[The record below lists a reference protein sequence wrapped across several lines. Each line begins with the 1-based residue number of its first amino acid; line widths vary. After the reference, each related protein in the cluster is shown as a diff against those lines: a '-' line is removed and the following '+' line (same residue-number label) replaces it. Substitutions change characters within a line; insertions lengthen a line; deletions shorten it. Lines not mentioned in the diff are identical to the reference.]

1 VKLKRKIYI
10 LHGLIVLAILIIF
23 VLFYNLHFK
32 AALTKLKGERA
43 EILVNGVQT
52 LLDKEISRITLL
64 CDDNAGWDTMYRY
77 VLNPDKNLEKD
88 MAPDLFIKYMKLGFF
103 SVINN
108 DLDVIFL
115 TGYDWITDQKIY
127 FDHIKYK
134 KGELW
139 DFILESS
146 TLKNSHN
153 HLIKTK
159 YGVMVVVSSPITK
172 SDGSG
177 APRGRFLLGNILDKN
192 FFLAISNTLGEKVR
206 YRTRDFVPG
215 SGILLLSRNGYK
227 LYEDQDNLEILK
239 DIYDSHNEYAYTLGI
254 TASKNFSRTFKRII
268 IFYSVGLIFIF
279 ITAAI
284 VIYLF
289 FNKFILKKI
298 ESISEKTS
306 RIVTS
311 DDLSIVFPVSSN
323 DEICMLKRNLND
335 MLKRMKKEIKKTI
348 DAQNML
354 MLNEK
359 MIFLGNITANIAHE
373 MVNPLFAVS
382 NAVEYIRNSDCCN
395 DRKLLEALKIIESET
410 SRVREIA
417 MNLNRYSIQKSKTF
431 SETDLNDIIDSAIM
445 VAKWSRSIDKITFK
459 REKIKKEVNLFC
471 NPGAIQQVFIN
482 LIINSIDALMGKG
495 DITINI
501 SGNEHGYTIDF
512 IDNGPGFTKSIINN
526 AFESFKS
533 TKNGK
538 GAGLGLYISYNIIR
552 DHGGTIRID
561 SEFNNGSHI
570 IITIPNIGVLHDG
583 KSD

>member
-1 VKLKRKIYI
+1 
-10 LHGLIVLAILIIF
+10 
-23 VLFYNLHFK
+23 
-32 AALTKLKGERA
+32 
-43 EILVNGVQT
+43 
-52 LLDKEISRITLL
+52 
-64 CDDNAGWDTMYRY
+64 
-77 VLNPDKNLEKD
+77 
-88 MAPDLFIKYMKLGFF
+88 
-103 SVINN
+103 
-108 DLDVIFL
+108 
-115 TGYDWITDQKIY
+115 
-127 FDHIKYK
+127 
-134 KGELW
+134 
-139 DFILESS
+139 
-146 TLKNSHN
+146 
-153 HLIKTK
+153 
-159 YGVMVVVSSPITK
+159 
-172 SDGSG
+172 
-177 APRGRFLLGNILDKN
+177 
-192 FFLAISNTLGEKVR
+192 
-206 YRTRDFVPG
+206 
-215 SGILLLSRNGYK
+215 
-227 LYEDQDNLEILK
+227 LYEDRDNLEILK

-254 TASKNFSRTFKRII
+254 TASKNFSRTFKKII
-268 IFYSVGLIFIF
+268 IFYSMGLIFIF

-298 ESISEKTS
+298 ESISEKTT

-382 NAVEYIRNSDCCN
+382 NAVEYIRSSDCCN
-395 DRKLLEALKIIESET
+395 DVKLIEALKIIENET
-410 SRVREIA
+410 ARVREIA
-417 MNLNRYSIQKSKTF
+417 MNLNRYSIQKSMNF
-431 SETDLNDIIDSAIM
+431 SEIDLNDIIDAAIM

-459 REKIKKEVNLFC
+459 RGNVKKQVNLFC

-482 LIINSIDALMGKG
+482 LIINSIDALMGEG

-526 AFESFKS
+526 AFDSFKS

-561 SEFNNGSHI
+561 SEYNSGSHI
-570 IITIPNIGVLHDG
+570 IITIPNKGVLHDG
-583 KSD
+583 KPD

>member
-1 VKLKRKIYI
+1 MKLKRKIYI
-10 LHGLIVLAILIIF
+10 LHGLIVLAILIVF

-32 AALTKLKGERA
+32 AALTKLKGERSD
-43 EILVNGVQT
+43 ILVNGAQT
-52 LLDKEISRITLL
+52 LLDKEISRVTLL

-77 VLNPDKNLEKD
+77 VFNPDRNLEKD
-88 MAPDLFIKYMKLGFF
+88 MAPDLFIKYMKLGLF

-115 TGYDWITDQKIY
+115 TGYDRITDKKIY
-127 FDHIKYK
+127 FDHIKNK

-159 YGVMVVVSSPITK
+159 YGVMVVVSSPITR

-192 FFLAISNTLGEKVR
+192 FFMEISNTLGEKVR
-206 YRTRDFVPG
+206 YRTRDFVPE
-215 SGILLLSRNGYK
+215 SSILLLSRNGYK
-227 LYEDQDNLEILK
+227 LYETEDNLEILK

-254 TASKNFSRTFKRII
+254 TASKNFSRTFKSII
-268 IFYSVGLIFIF
+268 IIYSLGLIFIF

-335 MLKRMKKEIKKTI
+335 MLKRMRKEIKKTI

-395 DRKLLEALKIIESET
+395 DRKLLEALKIIENET
-410 SRVREIA
+410 ARVREIA
-417 MNLNRYSIQKSKTF
+417 MNLNRYSIQKSMTF
-431 SETDLNDIIDSAIM
+431 SETDLNDIIDAAIM

-459 REKIKKEVNLFC
+459 RGKTKKKVNLFC

-501 SGNEHGYTIDF
+501 SENEHGYTIDF

-526 AFESFKS
+526 AFDSFKS

-561 SEFNNGSHI
+561 SEYNNGSHI
-570 IITIPNIGVLHDG
+570 IITIPNKGVLHDG
-583 KSD
+583 KSN

>member
-1 VKLKRKIYI
+1 MKLKKKIYI
-10 LHGLIVLAILIIF
+10 LHGLIATAILIVF
-23 VLFYNLHFK
+23 FLFYSLHFK
-32 AALTKLKGERA
+32 AALTKLKRERTD
-43 EILVNGVQT
+43 ILVNGVQT
-52 LLDKEISRITLL
+52 LLEKEISRVTLL
-64 CDDNAGWDTMYRY
+64 CADNAGWDTMYRY
-77 VLNPDKNLEKD
+77 VSNPNIDLEKD
-88 MAPDLFIKYMKLGFF
+88 MAPDLFIKYMKLSLF
-103 SVINN
+103 SVINI
-108 DLDVIFL
+108 DLDIIFL
-115 TGYDWITDQKIY
+115 TGYDRITDQKIY
-127 FDHIKYK
+127 FDQIKNK

-139 DFILESS
+139 DFTLESYE
-146 TLKNSHN
+146 LKKSHN
-153 HLIKTK
+153 HLINTK
-159 YGVMVVVSSPITK
+159 YGVMVLVSSPIIR

-206 YRTRDFVPG
+206 YRTRDFVPE
-215 SGILLLSRNGYK
+215 SSILLLSRNGYK
-227 LYEDQDNLEILK
+227 LYETEDNLEILK

-254 TASKNFSRTFKRII
+254 TASKNFSLTFKKII
-268 IFYSVGLIFIF
+268 IFYSMGLIFIF

-289 FNKFILKKI
+289 FNKFILKNI

-335 MLKRMKKEIKKTI
+335 MLKRMKKEIRKTL
-348 DAQNML
+348 DVQNML

-373 MVNPLFAVS
+373 MINPLFAVS

-395 DRKLLEALKIIESET
+395 DEKLIEALKIIENET
-410 SRVREIA
+410 ARVREIA
-417 MNLNRYSIQKSKTF
+417 MNLNRYSIHKSMTF
-431 SETDLNDIIDSAIM
+431 SETDLNDIIDAAIM

-459 REKIKKEVNLFC
+459 RENVKNKLNLFC

-501 SGNEHGYTIDF
+501 SGNELGYTIDF
-512 IDNGPGFTKSIINN
+512 IDDGPGFTKAIINN
-526 AFESFKS
+526 AFDSFKS

-538 GAGLGLYISYNIIR
+538 GAGLGLYISYNIIK

-561 SEFNNGSHI
+561 SEYKNGSHI
-570 IITIPNIGVLHDG
+570 IITIPNKGVLRDG